1 LAKYLTAKEV
11 KEQYN
16 VHISTLLRWS
26 KEGIIHPIK
35 TVGGHRRYD
44 ESELQTLMGKTMEN
58 KGNRCAIYARVSTK
72 KQAGSGNLTRQ
83 LERLQGIA
91 NRRKYVLIA
100 EYQEVASGLNENRKE
115 LSKLLK
121 AVANGEV
128 DIILIEYRDRLA
140 RFGFKYLKEF
150 CRQFHV
156 AIEEVDDRPN
166 KEPQEELVEDMIA
179 IVTSFSARLY
189 GKRGGKVA
197 KKLVKVIESEVTTS
211 ENDSDGHHPGT
222 NQ

>member
-1 LAKYLTAKEV
+1 MAKYLTAKEV

-16 VHISTLLRWS
+16 VHISTLHRWS
-26 KEGIIHPIK
+26 REGIIHPIK

-44 ESELQTLMGKTMEN
+44 ESELQALMGKTIEI

-72 KQAGSGNLTRQ
+72 KQANSENLTRQ
-83 LERLQGIA
+83 LERLQGVA
-91 NRRKYVLIA
+91 KRRKYAIVA

-115 LSKLLK
+115 LSRLLK
-121 AVANGEV
+121 ATANGEI

-156 AIEEVDDRPN
+156 AIEEVDDRPS

-189 GKRGGKVA
+189 GKRGGRVA
-197 KKLVKVIESEVTTS
+197 KKLAKVIESEVTAS
-211 ENDSDGHHPGT
+211 ENNSDGHNHGT
-222 NQ
+222 NP